1 MNKNQFGKVS
11 KLFIR
16 AVTRNGTTMLED
28 LSFTAPYKVM
38 NPFQQEDGRI
48 QVMLLAASAGIMEG
62 DRQEFEFQVEKGA
75 DLEFVSQSYDKIHE
89 MQTGCAKR
97 NTNVV
102 VQSGS
107 KFRFNP
113 QPTIPFQSSAFENQM
128 KIQLEDDK
136 AQFFMNEI
144 LSCGR
149 AASGEQ
155 FLYRYYYNYV
165 EIYRAGQLIYR
176 DNTKYEPK
184 FWNMTGLGMYESYTH
199 LANLFFT
206 KRDSSIQDAVWELLE
221 QDSEIEGGITKL
233 ASGDYTVRI
242 LGRRAQKL
250 EQVSRQIME
259 RWNSFV

>member
-16 AVTRNGTTMLED
+16 AVERDGDTILED
-28 LSFTAPYKVM
+28 LFFTAPYKVM
-38 NPFQQEDGRI
+38 KPFKQRDGSI

-75 DLEFVSQSYDKIHE
+75 DLEFVSQSYDKIHK

-97 NTNVV
+97 NTDVF
-102 VQSGS
+102 VQSDS
-107 KFRFNP
+107 RFRFNP
-113 QPTIPFQSSAFENQM
+113 QPTIPFQDSAFENQM
-128 KIQLEDDK
+128 RIQLEDDR

-165 EIYRAGQLIYR
+165 EIRRAGQLIYR
-176 DNTKYEPK
+176 DNTRYEPK

-199 LANLFFT
+199 LANVFFT
-206 KRDSSIQDAVWELLE
+206 KKNSLIQEAVWELLE
-221 QDSEIEGGITKL
+221 HDSEIEGGITKL

-250 EQVSRQIME
+250 EQVSKAIMDL
-259 RWNSFV
+259 WNV